1 MCTVYCVLGQS
12 KLLLHNLSENNLY
25 RRMKCSLII
34 IKLLTLVIFV
44 TSRRLKGASKIIEES
59 DVSTRTR
66 HKRTLAGKGT
76 GSGTGTGKGKGT
88 GSGTGTGKGKGT
100 GSGTGKG
107 KGNSGDST
115 NCNDGKGKGKGG
127 SRDTHSIPCNSTVLI
142 SNDANWYESPTP

>member
-1 MCTVYCVLGQS
+1 
-12 KLLLHNLSENNLY
+12 
-25 RRMKCSLII
+25 MKCSLII

-66 HKRTLAGKGT
+66 RKRTLAGKGKGT
-76 GSGTGTGKGKGT
+76 ESGTGTGK
-88 GSGTGTGKGKGT
+88 GKGKGT